1 MKEVPQRRDYDPAF
15 SQVGESSEHAN
26 WASLKFQRSANGTS
40 ANGTGD
46 NLWLIMQALTHP
58 RV

>member
-15 SQVGESSEHAN
+15 SQMGESSEHAN
-26 WASLKFQRSANGTS
+26 WTSLKFQRSANETS

-46 NLWLIMQALTHP
+46 N
-58 RV
+58 

>member
-15 SQVGESSEHAN
+15 SQVGENSEHAN

-46 NLWLIMQALTHP
+46 N
-58 RV
+58 